1 VFPAPADADASPSAT
16 FPDDLMSQL
25 LTLGRVRL
33 IAADGTESSA
43 AQPKRMALLAYLAVT
58 SAKGAV
64 RRDALL
70 ALFWPE
76 LGDEEAR
83 RALRQGLHYL
93 RRVAGD
99 VFVGE
104 GDELRVRPGALDC
117 DAVELERLLDDGRP
131 AEALA
136 VYGGDFL
143 DGFHVDDVASEY
155 EEWVE
160 RTRVRLRRR
169 ASAGAWLAAEAS
181 EQGGDAAR
189 AIELARR
196 ACELEPDQEAG
207 WRQLMKLHERT
218 GDRAGALRAYDE
230 LAARLKREF
239 DARPSSETTVLA
251 DAIRRSNRPAAPVSL
266 APAPSIEAE
275 QPPGDAGA
283 PSATVGVPAEHAL
296 AAEPDAGG
304 EPSPPRRARTATLRR
319 FAVPIALGLVVAA
332 AGSAYFAARDVRA
345 EPSLLTTGQL
355 ARKDRLLV
363 ADFADLAAD
372 STLAAAV
379 TEVLRVDLGQ
389 SPFVTV
395 LTPRQVRTT
404 LTKMERA
411 PDVAV
416 DDSVAREVALR
427 MGVKAFVTGS
437 VAKVASAYTVT
448 VQLVGAQSGNV
459 LAGYRETSPDSAGL
473 IDAVDRASK
482 RLRHRIGESLHELRD
497 TPSLTD
503 ETTASLPALR
513 LYAAGQQLSLHGKR
527 TEAIAHFEKAIAID
541 STFAGA
547 WSALAMAYESVG
559 NPGPS
564 ERAASEAFRHR
575 SHLPFTDRSFLE
587 ASNAYGRR
595 DYDTAIEVYNRLLE
609 RYPDNFKAL
618 NNLALIYQDQR
629 NFATAESL
637 FVRATRIDS
646 TVANLY
652 FGIEGNQMLQ
662 GRFADARRTLDM
674 MARRFSDNPILLNVE
689 MQLSS
694 AQQQWGDAERRAEA
708 RIAAA
713 AGDTLSLVDPIEALA
728 LMATAQGRLED
739 AERLWRSHQR
749 LCIASESMGRLMFG
763 VLRRA
768 GTELRYRNRPS
779 RALAIVDSA
788 LARTPLDSL
797 LPGDRP
803 YDELAR
809 FNAIAGRIDRARQLA
824 AAAEANDRFLRRQF
838 IAERSWTRG
847 VIALAEG
854 RAAEAEPLLRVAAEQ
869 HPCTIC
875 ALPDLARA
883 YEAEGKL
890 PAAAQVYE
898 RYATTPWF
906 WRYETDAL
914 ELGPALE
921 RLAALYDAAG
931 EREKAASARTR
942 LVQLWRRADAELQPV
957 VARAREGIGGGAR

>member
-1 VFPAPADADASPSAT
+1 
-16 FPDDLMSQL
+16 MSQL

-43 AQPKRMALLAYLAVT
+43 AQPKRMALLAYLAVS

-99 VFVGE
+99 VFLGE
-104 GDELRVRPGALDC
+104 GDGLRVRPGALEC
-117 DAVELERLLDDGRP
+117 DAVELEHLLDDGQP

-136 VYGGDFL
+136 LYRGDFL

-160 RTRVRLRRR
+160 RTRARLRRR
-169 ASAGAWLAAEAS
+169 AALGAWSAAEVAERDGDSAG
-181 EQGGDAAR
+181 

-207 WRQLMKLHERT
+207 WRQLMMLHERT

-230 LAARLKREF
+230 LAARLQREF
-239 DARPSSETTVLA
+239 DARPAPETAALA
-251 DAIRRSNRPAAPVSL
+251 DAIRTSRRAAAPVSL
-266 APAPSIEAE
+266 SPSPAPSIDAE
-275 QPPGDAGA
+275 RRADEP
-283 PSATVGVPAEHAL
+283 VPAMASVVPTTSAHA
-296 AAEPDAGG
+296 AAHTVDA
-304 EPSPPRRARTATLRR
+304 EPSPPRRLRR
-319 FAVPIALGLVVAA
+319 FAVPLVVGLLVVAA
-332 AGSAYFAARDVRA
+332 GTAYFASRDDRA
-345 EPSLLTTGQL
+345 EPSLLATGEL

-363 ADFADLAAD
+363 ADFTDLAGD

-437 VAKVASAYTVT
+437 VAKVASAYSVT
-448 VQLVGAQSGNV
+448 LQLVGAQSGSV
-459 LAGYRETSPDSAGL
+459 LAGYRETSPDSSGL

-497 TPSLTD
+497 MPSLTD

-513 LYAAGQQLSLHGKR
+513 HYAAAQQLTLAGKR
-527 TEAIAHFEKAIAID
+527 TDAIAQYEQAIAID

-547 WSALAMAYESVG
+547 WSALAMAYESIG
-559 NPGPS
+559 NMGPS
-564 ERAASEAFRHR
+564 ERAAAEAFRHKD
-575 SHLPFTDRSFLE
+575 HLPFTDRSFLM
-587 ASNAYGRR
+587 ASNAYGRG
-595 DYDTAIEVYNRLLE
+595 DYDTAIEVYKRLLE

-618 NNLALIYQDQR
+618 NNLALVYQDRR

-637 FVRATRIDS
+637 FTRATRIDS
-646 TVANLY
+646 TIANLY
-652 FGIEGNQMLQ
+652 FGIEGTQLLQ
-662 GRFADARRTLDM
+662 GRFADARRTLDLI
-674 MARRFSDNPILLNVE
+674 ARRFPDNPILLNVE
-689 MQLSS
+689 VQLAS
-694 AQQQWGDAERRAEA
+694 AQQQWDEAERRAEA
-708 RIAAA
+708 RIATAVD
-713 AGDTLSLVDPIEALA
+713 DTLALVDPFEALA

-739 AERLWRSHQR
+739 ADRLWRSHRR
-749 LCIASESMGRLMFG
+749 LSIASESMGRLMFG

-768 GTELRYRNRPS
+768 GTELRYRNRAS
-779 RALAIVDSA
+779 RALEIVDSV

-809 FNAIAGRIDRARQLA
+809 FNAIAGRVGRARQLV
-824 AAAEANDRFLRRQF
+824 AAAEANDRALRRQL
-838 IAERSWTRG
+838 IAERSWTHG

-854 RAAEAEPLLRVAAEQ
+854 RAREAEPLLRVAAEQ

-921 RLAALYDAAG
+921 HLAALYDAAG

-942 LVQLWRRADAELQPV
+942 LVQLWRRADAELQPA
-957 VARAREGIGGGAR
+957 VARARAGIGSGAR